1 MRALAM
7 LFAAGF
13 AAGVLV
19 ILTALRTR
27 RTQSHEATVRG
38 RQVLARAGVTTT
50 RAVLAAAGGLV
61 VAVLTGWPVG
71 GLLAA
76 VAVLTL
82 PRALGPDR
90 GHEQRLARMEAV
102 ASWAEDLAGTMRA
115 ARGLDQAVMQTAQ
128 TAPTALAPQLAELG
142 AQLRRGRPL
151 EQALRTFG
159 DDLADPTVDLVT
171 AVLLYAATRPA
182 RDIAASLD
190 AVAVTARRQAAARMR
205 IAAAR
210 ARSRSAARI
219 VTVVIVAVVVGT
231 QLLAGDFLAGYA
243 TVGGQLRLAL
253 LGAGAGLCLWW
264 MHRLAAIDD
273 MPRILTST
281 SQPGAM
287 AVPQWQNPTWAG
299 QS

>member
-1 MRALAM
+1 MRALLV
-7 LFAAGF
+7 LFAVGF
-13 AAGVLV
+13 AAGVLLV
-19 ILTALRTR
+19 VTGLRTR
-27 RTQSHEATVRG
+27 RTPREANGAGQRM
-38 RQVLARAGVTTT
+38 LARTGTTT
-50 RAVLAAAGGLV
+50 TTVVLAAAGGLV
-61 VAVLTGWPVG
+61 VAVLTGWPVA

-76 VAVLTL
+76 VAVMTL
-82 PRALGPDR
+82 PRALGRDR
-90 GHEQRLARMEAV
+90 GHEQRLATMEAV

-128 TAPTALAPQLAELG
+128 TAPTALAPQLAAL
-142 AQLRRGRPL
+142 ADQLRRGRPL
-151 EQALRTFG
+151 EHALRALG

-219 VTVVIVAVVVGT
+219 VTVVIVTVVIGT
-231 QLLAGDFLAGYA
+231 QLLAGDFLDGYA
-243 TVGGQLRLAL
+243 TVGGQVRLAL

-264 MHRLAAIDD
+264 MQRLSVIDD
-273 MPRILTST
+273 MPRILTAT
-281 SQPGAM
+281 SQPGPVQA
-287 AVPQWQNPTWAG
+287 PSWQNPAWAG
-299 QS
+299 RP